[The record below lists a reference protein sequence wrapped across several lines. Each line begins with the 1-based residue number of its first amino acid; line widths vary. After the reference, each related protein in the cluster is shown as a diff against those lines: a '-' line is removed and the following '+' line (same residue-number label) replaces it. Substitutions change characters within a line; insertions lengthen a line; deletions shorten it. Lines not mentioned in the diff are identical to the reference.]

1 MQKVKAS
8 AKQIKRF
15 IAELSKLAPE
25 EFLGLAKVLCVQIF
39 GEDKE
44 PKPSEEILFEIVSKF
59 SELGKSQRRQVLTLL
74 KSANHGG
81 GNNVSASSDSETE
94 E

>member
-1 MQKVKAS
+1 MKKTKAS
-8 AKQIKRF
+8 VKKIKRL

-25 EFLGLAKVLCVQIF
+25 EFLGLAKVLCVQLF
-39 GEDKE
+39 DEDKE
-44 PKPSEEILFEIVSKF
+44 PKSSEEILFEIVSKF
-59 SELGKSQRRQVLTLL
+59 SELGKSQRKQILTLL

-81 GNNVSASSDSETE
+81 GNNVGSSSDSEAE